1 MDVERD
7 GRSLREKE
15 AFMAGTFSRSW
26 QLLKESAAVLRD
38 NTSLIVFPVVS
49 GICTLIVSASFMVPG
64 FFLINTSGDSESI
77 NPALWVLLFF
87 FYLVNYFVVIF
98 FNAAL
103 IFCVRKIL
111 HGQPTTFSEGMGEAW
126 RNVGKILGWAAIS
139 ATVGMLLQMI
149 RENAGI
155 LGKIIVGL
163 IGMAWNL
170 LTFFV
175 IPVLIFEGV
184 GPIEAIKRSGSI
196 FKRTWGESVIGQ
208 FSLGAIFGLL
218 SLLGIVPVV
227 LAILTKTA
235 ALIIGAVALMV
246 VYWFML
252 AMISAS
258 LMGIYRT
265 ALYEY
270 ATTGQVSPAFSQQA
284 IVSAFQAKPQ
294 KKPFGT

>member
-1 MDVERD
+1 
-7 GRSLREKE
+7 
-15 AFMAGTFSRSW
+15 MAGTFSRSW

-38 NTSLIVFPVVS
+38 NTGLIIFPVVS

-64 FFLINTSGDSESI
+64 FFLINTSGDSKSI
-77 NPALWVLLFF
+77 NPALWVLVFF

-98 FNAAL
+98 FNAGL

-111 HGQPTTFSEGMGEAW
+111 HGQPATFSEGMSMAW

-139 ATVGMLLQMI
+139 ATVGMALQMI

-155 LGKIIVGL
+155 LGKILVGL

-208 FSLGAIFGLL
+208 FSLGAIFALL
-218 SLLGIVPVV
+218 SLLGIAPVV
-227 LAILTKTA
+227 LAILTKSA

-270 ATTGQVSPAFSQQA
+270 ATTGQVSPAFSQQS

-294 KKPFGT
+294 KKLFGM